1 METQSKSVKDMKAV
15 KALEENTLVKYIND
29 IITIIKDKNQKI
41 IEQERVIKE
50 QERIIK
56 EQERIIK
63 EKERIINGYRS
74 ANAALK
80 RLLADTGKTL
90 E

>member
-1 METQSKSVKDMKAV
+1 MIVLTISTNTIKMETQSKSVKDMKAV

-41 IEQERVIKE
+41 IEQER
-50 QERIIK
+50 IIK
-56 EQERIIK
+56 EQ
-63 EKERIINGYRS
+63 ERIINGYRS

-80 RLLADTGKTL
+80 RQLTYTGKKL

>member
-1 METQSKSVKDMKAV
+1 MIVLTISTNTIKMETQSKSVKDMKAV

-41 IEQERVIKE
+41 IEQER
-50 QERIIK
+50 IIK
-56 EQERIIK
+56 EQ
-63 EKERIINGYRS
+63 ERIINGYRS